1 MRNNSLLGALS
12 SAGTMGVGERQ
23 KVPNR
28 QEVKITSDP
37 SAKAGK
43 GNYSK
48 VATHE
53 KAASSKSV
61 NQNVGK
67 APSYQSL
74 STSPAPETQ
83 GLSKNNQNPLI
94 GIVILCSLVGAVGV
108 GSLVAN
114 GVNNSSGYRSNSS
127 YSYDVG
133 PIPYGQARFK
143 SGRTGRTE
151 LLRVS
156 ISSRNNVNGHKT
168 YDVRWGDGVDA
179 TYVFWANGSAE
190 IFSKNG
196 NGNMERTYARFRN
209 LPNGDCVIT
218 ADGGAV
224 TTFPNFTPISN

>member
-23 KVPNR
+23 KAANR
-28 QEVKITSDP
+28 QEVKVTSDP
-37 SAKAGK
+37 IAKAVK
-43 GNYSK
+43 GNHS
-48 VATHE
+48 

-61 NQNVGK
+61 SQNVGK
-67 APSYQSL
+67 SPSYQSL
-74 STSPAPETQ
+74 SPSPASQTQ
-83 GLSKNNQNPLI
+83 ALSKNNQNPLI

-143 SGRTGRTE
+143 SGRTGRAE

-196 NGNMERTYARFRN
+196 NGNMERTYARFSN

-224 TTFPNFTPISN
+224 TTFPNFTPRSN